1 MTKCPPKECFL
12 LGACSSDNAFGRK
25 SEPVSVTHHRGMVE
39 FFSGSGHL
47 STACTAKGIEVAAS
61 IDIRHG
67 PHHDLTRRSTQE
79 FLCRLILQANLFYC
93 HFGTPCAVFSSAR
106 KGIKNFVTAH
116 FKERVSC
123 ELAFLTAKLCE
134 ACMQVGTFWSIEN
147 PSTLALWDFFP
158 IRNLM
163 NRADTFI
170 VEFPMCAYGT
180 PYRKYT
186 RILTNLV
193 GLCSL
198 QRECHHVR
206 HAVQP
211 SGQTKTWDG
220 EKWVSKNRTQLAGA
234 YPQQL
239 AETWASLLKRACP
252 KNAEKEYSTDFGR
265 IEAELKQAAEKR
277 PVQHQWFLQN
287 ISKQIPTLQQHIIYG
302 QDSAVLKHQ
311 KRQRREKAKSKLQ
324 KAWDSAAKAL
334 TGFEHLNQS
343 SST

>member
-1 MTKCPPKECFL
+1 
-12 LGACSSDNAFGRK
+12 
-25 SEPVSVTHHRGMVE
+25 
-39 FFSGSGHL
+39 
-47 STACTAKGIEVAAS
+47 
-61 IDIRHG
+61 
-67 PHHDLTRRSTQE
+67 
-79 FLCRLILQANLFYC
+79 
-93 HFGTPCAVFSSAR
+93 
-106 KGIKNFVTAH
+106 
-116 FKERVSC
+116 
-123 ELAFLTAKLCE
+123 
-134 ACMQVGTFWSIEN
+134 
-147 PSTLALWDFFP
+147 
-158 IRNLM
+158 M